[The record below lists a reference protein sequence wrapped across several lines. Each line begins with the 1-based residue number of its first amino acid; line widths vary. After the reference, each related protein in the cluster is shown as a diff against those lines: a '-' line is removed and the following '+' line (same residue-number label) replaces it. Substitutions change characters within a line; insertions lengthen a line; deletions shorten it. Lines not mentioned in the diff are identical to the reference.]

1 VIVFGHTLDILY
13 AFMYD
18 QTLCLVYEDFYFAIG
33 STFYR
38 AIILVNRI
46 IGRNLMNQL
55 QEKRAEKR
63 NSANKYFSV
72 EISMSSSAQIYQFKI
87 WNISSKGLCLVVR
100 QDSHLIKDLDVGKV
114 LKMKYYRPD
123 TSIPAEYL
131 QTQIAHI
138 TRCDHGPFNGHY
150 LVGLSI
156 LND

>member
-1 VIVFGHTLDILY
+1 
-13 AFMYD
+13 
-18 QTLCLVYEDFYFAIG
+18 
-33 STFYR
+33 
-38 AIILVNRI
+38 
-46 IGRNLMNQL
+46 MNQL